1 MEIIVKLFK
10 LFLNFV
16 VEEMEHKNRKIKHA
30 DEQLKR
36 SGRLLYV
43 LQRRVDELN
52 RHINQKSFNMKPTKK
67 VKFPFHTS
75 VLGKL

>member
-1 MEIIVKLFK
+1 
-10 LFLNFV
+10 
-16 VEEMEHKNRKIKHA
+16 MEHKNRKIKHA

-52 RHINQKSFNMKPTKK
+52 RHLNQKSFDVKPTKK
-67 VKFPFHTS
+67 VIFLSLYLWPSRLNLQEEYSAFCC
-75 VLGKL
+75 LLN